1 MLLQEMLHDPASY
14 RPTSHQREVIARIS
28 IADTPQLAY
37 DQIARGIKLN
47 TATEV
52 LARMGFISIMDGE
65 ASLTDAGQE
74 LALAQALV
82 DESGQPTDQAREI
95 SSS

>member
-1 MLLQEMLHDPASY
+1 MVNDPASY
-14 RPTSHQREVIARIS
+14 RPTDHQRAVLAKVAIAE
-28 IADTPQLAY
+28 TPQLAY

-47 TATEV
+47 SATEV

-65 ASLTDAGQE
+65 ASLTDNGQE

-82 DESGQPTDQAREI
+82 DESGQPTEQAREI
-95 SSS
+95 SSRADD